1 MQHARGVANA
11 TGVHGHIHDLALDVR
26 GVGSVGIRQEKCA
39 SVLRARPAPIPLLA
53 LPCRAMSHN
62 IGALTMGAVQDLDHH
77 DATRSCWVFLSYP
90 LIKNSRSTPLEHL
103 QLDELEQLFPDL
115 DSVYHVN

>member
-1 MQHARGVANA
+1 MELSV
-11 TGVHGHIHDLALDVR
+11 HDLALDVR

-77 DATRSCWVFLSYP
+77 DATRSCWVFRKYS
-90 LIKNSRSTPLEHL
+90 ITPSQEVGRIPPR
-103 QLDELEQLFPDL
+103 QQRVGSDEAICACNAGGGFCA
-115 DSVYHVN
+115 V

>member
-1 MQHARGVANA
+1 MELS
-11 TGVHGHIHDLALDVR
+11 DYLALDVR